1 VSIFGPVSP
10 GAPTPLPHDRA
21 PRQEGIDLSVV
32 LPVHDEEGNLPRLW
46 EELNAALASVP
57 GRAEVIFVNDGSTDG
72 SGAILDRLAAEDPR
86 VRVIDH
92 DRNHGLT
99 AALDCGFHHAR
110 GAVVAMLDADLQNPP
125 SELPRLLERLRGPQ
139 AADVVV
145 GWRKDRRDPFVK
157 RWTSKVANRYRNW
170 RTREAIHD
178 TGCALK
184 VFRREVLER
193 LKLWKGMHRFLPTL
207 ARMEGFRV
215 VEVPVA
221 HRPRPSGKSH
231 FGTWN
236 RLWKGLSDVRTVR
249 WMWRN
254 RLTWVATERRSPP
267 SGPGRA

>member
-1 VSIFGPVSP
+1 MAYRHPAEPMLQG
-10 GAPTPLPHDRA
+10 L
-21 PRQEGIDLSVV
+21 DLSVV

-46 EELNAALASVP
+46 EELKTALAAI
-57 GRAEVIFVNDGSTDG
+57 GGTAEVVFVNDGSTDG
-72 SGAILDRLAAEDPR
+72 SGALLDAFRAEDPR
-86 VRVIDH
+86 VRVVDH

-99 AALDCGFHHAR
+99 AALDTGFRHAR
-110 GAVVAMLDADLQNPP
+110 GAVIAMLDADLQNPP
-125 SELPRLLERLRGPQ
+125 AELPKLLALLPE
-139 AADVVV
+139 ADMAI

-157 RWTSKVANRYRNW
+157 RVTSRIANAYRNR
-170 RTREAIHD
+170 RTRERVHD

-184 VFRREVLER
+184 VFKREVIER
-193 LKLWKGMHRFLPTL
+193 VKLWKGMHRFLPTL

-249 WMWRN
+249 WMWKN
-254 RLTWVATERRSPP
+254 RLACVATERTSPAAP
-267 SGPGRA
+267 VGKATGAGSA